1 MITMQRILFFVLV
14 LTSMVISCGR
24 KKSGKHDI
32 STDPG
37 SSEILKKFTAI
48 KLPFVFKDSMLDKEE
63 MAKEALVWKDFT
75 AEIPDSIFNSEFG
88 KGVQPKLYAIGTNY
102 NDDDAEHYL
111 FVKAMQGDK
120 RVGYIIC
127 FDGIEKYKDAMPIVY
142 TDFDYRTSFHGVLS
156 KDYTIDQVKE
166 EYTDQNEALT
176 YRISYIYNTAGKF
189 QVLLTTDNDENID
202 ELISNPIDTLPKKNR
217 YSADYGDA
225 NNLISLR
232 DGTTANDYVIFVH
245 TANGELKGHAK
256 FIGNDTVRYIKAGDM
271 CQLNLVCKTDEL
283 NMSEAAPCR
292 NHTKSS
298 SEFKG
303 SFDKVGRK
311 KTGKEGAIEDLKKL
325 LKPSTVIRQLPKGVT
340 RADSITKKM
349 VKPRRV
355 KRIDSSTTMP
365 PPVDNKGETAP
376 PPTPVVIDTTK

>member
-1 MITMQRILFFVLV
+1 MITMRRIIFLLLA
-14 LTSMVISCGR
+14 LTSIVISCSR

-32 STDPG
+32 PTDPG
-37 SSEILKKFTAI
+37 SSAILKKFTAV

-63 MAKEALVWKDFT
+63 IAKEALSWKDFT

-88 KGVQPKLYAIGTNY
+88 NGVQPKLYATGTNY
-102 NDDDAEHYL
+102 NNDDAEHYL
-111 FVKAMQGDK
+111 FVKAVQGDK
-120 RVGYIIC
+120 KVGYIIC
-127 FDGIEKYKDAMPIVY
+127 FDGMEKYRDAMPIVY

-202 ELISNPIDTLPKKNR
+202 EPISSPIDTLPKKNK

-232 DGTTANDYVIFVH
+232 DGATANDYIVFVH
-245 TANGELKGHAK
+245 TPNGELKGPAK
-256 FIGNDTVRYIKAGDM
+256 FIGKDTVRYVKAGDM

-283 NMSEAAPCR
+283 SMSEAAPCR
-292 NHTKSS
+292 NHTKST

-303 SFDKVGRK
+303 TFDKVGRK
-311 KTGKEGAIEDLKKL
+311 RTSKEGAIEDLKKL

-340 RADSITKKM
+340 RVDSLMKKM
-349 VKPRRV
+349 VKPKAV
-355 KRIDSSTTMP
+355 KRADSNATMP
-365 PPVDNKGETAP
+365 PPVDNKDIAP
-376 PPTPVVIDTTK
+376 PPNPVPVDTTK